1 MPVSYEMSKDM
12 YDSIRYPIYWDAKQ
26 KKMMRSRKPLSDK
39 DILDYVNSTFG
50 LIRKVNEIVLV

>member
-1 MPVSYEMSKDM
+1 M